1 MKNMKLVL
9 LTTMACGML
18 AVSADM
24 SVSDV
29 SAVQAADRTVTISYA
44 LSGGP
49 AVVTLDAL
57 TNGVSIGGIHLGT
70 ASGDVWRRIDED
82 GAHEITWLPGG
93 DVPAVDSLEFRVT
106 AWPTNDPPDYMVVDI
121 SSSAATTPKR
131 YYPSADFLPGGL
143 FGDAIYRTSS
153 VVMRKI
159 PAKGVTWTMGGTDS
173 TNYVTFADNY
183 YMGVFEVTQ
192 SQWRMLAGNNCP
204 AYFTNVQ
211 YAAMRPQES
220 VRINN
225 IKFNGVD
232 GSGGKSEY
240 GFPPNVCPTSYLG
253 YLRSRTGIMF
263 NLPSDAQ
270 WEYACRARVGEGAW
284 NNGAQDTGGV
294 AYTNMPGRCQTT
306 GGGASAAGMG
316 GCTPDEGGTATV
328 GSYEPNAWGL
338 YDMHGNVWEVT
349 LEWYED
355 DAAIAKYA
363 GATNVNPTNHLQTLS
378 GEDATQGPGRVG
390 RGGSWGSI
398 HSMCLSR
405 TRYPFTGGQSLSS
418 VGFRLFCPAEAK

>member
-1 MKNMKLVL
+1 MKKRLMLMVATACVVLVV
-9 LTTMACGML
+9 L
-18 AVSADM
+18 ADVSVSGVSAT
-24 SVSDV
+24 
-29 SAVQAADRTVTISYA
+29 QAADRAVTISYT
-44 LSGGP
+44 LTDGP
-49 AVVTLDAL
+49 AVVTFDAL
-57 TNGVSIGGIHLGT
+57 TNGVSIGGVHLGT
-70 ASGDVWRRIDED
+70 ASGDVWRRIDTD
-82 GAHEITWLPGG
+82 GAHGIKWLPGG
-93 DVPAVDSLEFRVT
+93 DVPLVDELEFRVT

-121 SSSAATTPKR
+121 SAAASTTPKR
-131 YYPSADFLPGGL
+131 YYPAVDFLPGGL

-173 TNYVTFADNY
+173 ANYVTFADNY
-183 YMGVFEVTQ
+183 YMGVFEITQ
-192 SQWRMLAGNNCP
+192 AQWRMLAGNNCP
-204 AYFTNVQ
+204 AFFTNVQ

-232 GSGGKSEY
+232 GTGGGTAY
-240 GFPPNVCPTSYLG
+240 GFPSNVCPTSYMG

-284 NNGAQDTGGV
+284 NNGASDTGGV

-306 GGGASAAGMG
+306 GGGTSAVGMG
-316 GCTPDEGGTATV
+316 QCTPAEGGTAVV
-328 GSYEPNAWGL
+328 GSYAPNAWGL
-338 YDMHGNVWEVT
+338 YDMHGNVWEIC

-355 DAAIAKYA
+355 DAAIANYA

-378 GEDATQGPGRVG
+378 GETGTARVG
-390 RGGSWGSI
+390 RGGSWGSQ
-398 HSMCLSR
+398 HSKCYSR
-405 TRYPFTGGQSLSS
+405 TRWHFGGGDSQPTI
-418 VGFRLFCPAEAK
+418 GFRLYCPAEAR